1 MLNRSLQDLY
11 FVSVNRSANYG
22 IAETSSLLFMII
34 LVSLSSI
41 LLAMKLVNS
50 SSAKVFTKSL
60 MKRYGIP
67 IVHTKDLDEYF
78 LVVSGKY
85 SSILKIVFAN
95 LIICSTLS
103 DFICGT
109 CLILASLPLICY
121 IVGSISKLYLL
132 FPLSQFFDKSVVS
145 LLHWRQENISL
156 DTEEIINLSFRPSWD
171 LHIIDGQFFHYF
183 FSFVMI

>member
-11 FVSVNRSANYG
+11 FVSVNRSANSG

-50 SSAKVFTKSL
+50 SAKVFTISL
-60 MKRYGIP
+60 MKKYGIP
-67 IVHTKDLDEYF
+67 IVHTKDLDGYF

-109 CLILASLPLICY
+109 CLI
-121 IVGSISKLYLL
+121 
-132 FPLSQFFDKSVVS
+132 
-145 LLHWRQENISL
+145 
-156 DTEEIINLSFRPSWD
+156 
-171 LHIIDGQFFHYF
+171 
-183 FSFVMI
+183 